1 MTWGKRRAIVITVV
15 VLFFAAIIWA
25 ALRPRKLLLG
35 KSVLV
40 MDVNGDIED
49 QAPLSALG
57 ALTGS
62 TPTVLHDYVNALDS
76 ARSDSRITGLVVRIG
91 PLSGG
96 WAKIEEL
103 RQHLLE
109 FRTSGK
115 PNVCYLGYDGVG
127 NPEYYLAS
135 ACSQV
140 WLVPTNPLSITGMM
154 AQALFLR
161 GTLDKLKV
169 VPEVYHIA
177 EFKTA
182 YNTYT
187 EKKFTPA
194 HREEVE
200 GVLNGVFNQYLT
212 DTAEARGIDRSKF
225 QSLVASG
232 PFSGSEAVRDG
243 LVDRLAYWDQVQ
255 GYFRERGGWNPVSL
269 SDYENYERVPGRSG
283 GPRIAVVYATGEI
296 ASGDSGT
303 SPTSG
308 TVMGGDTIAAA
319 LRSARKD
326 DGVRAIV
333 LRVDSGGGSVVA
345 SEVIR
350 REVELAETRK
360 PVVVSMADLAAS
372 GGYWISAPAAK
383 IVAEPDTETG
393 SIGVLA
399 GKMNLAGLYSLL
411 GLSTDSVATSDN
423 ATLFSDQQNFTPAQA
438 AYIQKSLQE
447 TYQTFTQTV
456 AADRHMSVEAIDQI
470 AKGRVWT
477 GTQAKQLGL
486 VDYLGGLDR
495 AIAVAKQL
503 ANIPAREPVSI
514 ERLPRQKSLFEQLL
528 QLEENQLSGRTPSLE
543 GVLQHVVGRMA
554 PVQARVPYVLH
565 IR

>member
-1 MTWGKRRAIVITVV
+1 MTWAKRRAIVIIFV
-15 VLFFAAIIWA
+15 VLFFAVIIWA
-25 ALRPRKLLLG
+25 AVRPHHLMG

-40 MDVNGDIED
+40 MDVNGSIQD
-49 QAPLSALG
+49 QNPLSAFAAFFSNG
-57 ALTGS
+57 PS
-62 TPTVLHDYVNALDS
+62 VLQDYIDAVDS
-76 ARSDSRITGLVVRIG
+76 ARTDPRITGIVVRIG
-91 PLSGG
+91 ALSGG

-103 RQHLLE
+103 RAHLLA
-109 FRTSGK
+109 FRNSGK
-115 PNVCYLGYDGVG
+115 PNICYLGYDGIG

-140 WLVPTNPLSITGMM
+140 WLVPTDPVSITGMM

-194 HREEVE
+194 HHEEVE
-200 GVLNGVFNQYLT
+200 SVLTGVYDQYVT
-212 DTAEARGIDRSKF
+212 DTAEARQMDRSKF
-225 QSLVASG
+225 AALLANG
-232 PFSGSEAVRDG
+232 PFSGSEAVRNG

-255 GYFRERGGWNPVSL
+255 AYFRDHGGWNPVSFDRYHNSL
-269 SDYENYERVPGRSG
+269 RSSS

-296 ASGDSGT
+296 VSGDSGT

-319 LRSARKD
+319 LRNARKD
-326 DGVRAIV
+326 NGVRAIV

-350 REVELAETRK
+350 REVELAEQSK

-372 GGYWISAPAAK
+372 GGYWISVPAAK

-411 GLSTDSVATSDN
+411 GLSTDFVATSEN
-423 ATLFSDQQNFTPAQA
+423 ATLFSDQQNFTPAQQ
-438 AYIQKSLQE
+438 AYIQKTLQE
-447 TYQTFTQTV
+447 TYDTFTRTV
-456 AADRHMSVEAIDQI
+456 AADRHTSVEAIEKI
-470 AKGRVWT
+470 ARGRVWT
-477 GTQAKQLGL
+477 GTQAKRLGL

-495 AIAVAKQL
+495 AISVAKQL
-503 ANIPAREPVSI
+503 ADIPENQSVSI
-514 ERLPRQKSLFEQLL
+514 VRLPRQKSVFDELL
-528 QLEENQLSGRTPSLE
+528 QLEDNQMSGRTPSLE
-543 GVLQHVVGRMA
+543 DALRQIVGTMA

>member
-1 MTWGKRRAIVITVV
+1 MTWAKRRAIIIIFV

-25 ALRPRKLLLG
+25 LIRPHHLMG

-40 MDVNGDIED
+40 MDVNGNIQD
-49 QAPLSALG
+49 QIPFSAFA
-57 ALTGS
+57 ALTGNGPS
-62 TPTVLHDYVNALDS
+62 VLQDYIDALDS
-76 ARSDSRITGLVVRIG
+76 ARTDGRITGLVVRIG

-96 WAKIEEL
+96 WAKLEEL
-103 RQHLLE
+103 RAHLLA
-109 FRTSGK
+109 FRKSGK
-115 PNVCYLGYDGVG
+115 PNICYLGYDGIG

-140 WLVPTNPLSITGMM
+140 WLVPTDPISITGMM

-182 YNTYT
+182 YNMYT
-187 EKKFTPA
+187 EKKFTTA
-194 HREEVE
+194 HRKEVE
-200 GVLNGVFNQYLT
+200 SVLDGVFNQYLT
-212 DTAEARGIDRSKF
+212 DTAEARHMDRAQF
-225 QSLVASG
+225 AAMLARG
-232 PFSGSEAVRDG
+232 PFSGSEAIRNG

-255 GYFRERGGWNPVSL
+255 AYFRDRDGGWNPVSMDRYDKLL
-269 SDYENYERVPGRSG
+269 SGSSG
-283 GPRIAVVYATGEI
+283 PQIAVVYATGEI
-296 ASGDSGT
+296 VSGDSGT

-319 LRSARKD
+319 LRNARKD
-326 DGVRAIV
+326 NGVRAIV

-350 REVELAETRK
+350 REVELAEERK

-372 GGYWISAPAAK
+372 GGYWISVPAAK

-411 GLSTDSVATSDN
+411 GLSTDFVATSDN
-423 ATLFSDQQNFTPAQA
+423 ATLFSDQQNFTPAQQ
-438 AYIQKSLQE
+438 AYIQKTLQE
-447 TYQTFTQTV
+447 TYETFTRTV
-456 AADRHMSVEAIDQI
+456 AADRHMSVETIDQI

-477 GTQAKQLGL
+477 GAQAKELGL

-495 AIAVAKQL
+495 AISVAKQL
-503 ANIPAREPVSI
+503 ANIPESRPVSI
-514 ERLPRQKSLFEQLL
+514 LRLPRQKSLLDQLL
-528 QLEENQLSGRTPSLE
+528 QLEENQISGRTPSLE
-543 GVLQHVVGRMA
+543 DVLRQIVGIMA

>member
-1 MTWGKRRAIVITVV
+1 MTWAKRRAIIVTVV
-15 VLFFAAIIWA
+15 ILFFAAIIWA
-25 ALRPRKLLLG
+25 ALGPRELMG

-49 QAPLSALG
+49 QAPLNPFALVTGNRPSVLQDYIG
-57 ALTGS
+57 AI
-62 TPTVLHDYVNALDS
+62 DS
-76 ARSDSRITGLVVRIG
+76 ARTDPRITGLVVRIG
-91 PLSGG
+91 DLGGG

-103 RQHLLE
+103 RSHLLA
-109 FRTSGK
+109 FRASRK
-115 PNVCYLGYDGVG
+115 PNICYLGYDGIG

-140 WLVPTNPLSITGMM
+140 WLVPTNSVSITGMM

-161 GTLDKLKV
+161 GSLDKLKV

-200 GVLNGVFNQYLT
+200 SVLGGVFNQYVT
-212 DTAEARGIDRSKF
+212 ETAAARRIDRAKF
-225 QSLVASG
+225 QALVATG
-232 PFSGSEAVRDG
+232 PFSGREAVHNE
-243 LVDRLAYWDQVQ
+243 LIDRLAYWDQVQ
-255 GYFRERGGWNPVSL
+255 DYFKERGGWNPITL
-269 SDYENYERVPGRSG
+269 ERYGNLLRRSS

-296 ASGDSGT
+296 ASGDSGS

-308 TVMGGDTIAAA
+308 TIMGGDTIAAA
-319 LRSARKD
+319 LRSARQDK
-326 DGVRAIV
+326 GVRAIV

-350 REVELAETRK
+350 REVELAEAQK

-372 GGYWISAPAAK
+372 GGYWISVPAAK

-399 GKMNLAGLYSLL
+399 GKMNIAGLYSLL
-411 GLSTDSVATSDN
+411 GLSTDYVATSEN
-423 ATLFSDQQNFTPAQA
+423 ATLFSEQQNFTPAQQ
-438 AYIQKSLQE
+438 AYIQKTLQE
-447 TYQTFTQTV
+447 TYDTFTRTV
-456 AADRHMSVEAIDQI
+456 AADRHLSVEAVDKI

-477 GTQAKQLGL
+477 GEQAKQLGL

-495 AIAVAKQL
+495 AIAVAKEL
-503 ANIPAREPVSI
+503 ANIPERQSVSI
-514 ERLPRQKSLFEQLL
+514 QRLPRQKSLLDQLL
-528 QLEENQLSGRTPSLE
+528 QWEEDQISGRTPSLAAA
-543 GVLQHVVGRMA
+543 LQQILGTME

>member
-1 MTWGKRRAIVITVV
+1 MTWAKRRAIIITIVI
-15 VLFFAAIIWA
+15 LFIAAIIWA
-25 ALRPRKLLLG
+25 AARPRQFMG

-49 QAPLSALG
+49 QNPMSALA
-57 ALTGS
+57 ALTGNR
-62 TPTVLHDYVNALDS
+62 TTTLQGYIDAVDS
-76 ARSDSRITGLVVRIG
+76 ARTDPRITGLVVRIG
-91 PLSGG
+91 PLGGG

-103 RQHLLE
+103 RAHLLA

-115 PNVCYLGYDGVG
+115 PNICYLGYDGIG

-140 WLVPTNPLSITGMM
+140 WLVPTNPVSITGMM

-200 GVLNGVFNQYLT
+200 SVLDGVFNQYVT
-212 DTAEARGIDRSKF
+212 DAAEARGMERAKF
-225 QSLVASG
+225 ESLVASG
-232 PFSGSEAVRDG
+232 PFSGSEAVRNG
-243 LVDRLAYWDQVQ
+243 LVNRLAYWDQVQ

-269 SDYENYERVPGRSG
+269 DRYRNLLRGSR

-296 ASGDSGT
+296 VSGDSGA
-303 SPTSG
+303 SATSG
-308 TVMGGDTIAAA
+308 TVMGGDTVAAA
-319 LRSARKD
+319 LRSARRD
-326 DGVRAIV
+326 SGVRAIV

-350 REVELAETRK
+350 REVELAQEQK

-399 GKMNLAGLYSLL
+399 GKVNLAGLYRLL
-411 GLSTDSVATSDN
+411 GLSTDFVATSDN
-423 ATLFSDQQNFTPAQA
+423 ATLFSDQQNFTPAQQ
-438 AYIQKSLQE
+438 AYIQKTLQE
-447 TYQTFTQTV
+447 TYDTFTRTV
-456 AADRHMSVEAIDQI
+456 AADRHMTVAAVDQI

-503 ANIPAREPVSI
+503 ANIPERESVSI
-514 ERLPRQKSLFEQLL
+514 VRLPRQKSLFEQLL
-528 QLEENQLSGRTPSLE
+528 QLEENQMSGRTPSLA
-543 GVLQHVVGRMA
+543 GALRHIAGTMA
-554 PVQARVPYVLH
+554 PVQARVPYVLR

>member
-1 MTWGKRRAIVITVV
+1 MTWAKRRAIIATFV
-15 VLFFAAIIWA
+15 VLFLAAIVWG
-25 ALRPRKLLLG
+25 LVRPHRFLG

-49 QAPLSALG
+49 QAPSSILAE
-57 ALTGS
+57 LTGNGS
-62 TPTVLHDYVNALDS
+62 SVLQDYIDAVDS
-76 ARSDSRITGLVVRIG
+76 ARTDPRITGLVVRIG
-91 PLSGG
+91 PLNTG

-103 RQHLLE
+103 RAHLLA
-109 FRTSGK
+109 FRSSGK
-115 PNVCYLGYDGVG
+115 PNICYLGYDGIG

-135 ACSQV
+135 ACSQI
-140 WLVPTNPLSITGMM
+140 WLVPTDPVSITGMM

-194 HREEVE
+194 HRQEVE
-200 GVLNGVFNQYLT
+200 SVLNGVYNQYVS
-212 DTAEARGIDRSKF
+212 DAAEARRMDRQKF
-225 QSLVASG
+225 ASLVTAG
-232 PFSGSEAVRDG
+232 PFSASDAVRNG

-255 GYFRERGGWNPVSL
+255 SYFKNRDGGWNPISL
-269 SDYENYERVPGRSG
+269 ERYGDFLRGSG

-296 ASGDSGT
+296 VSGDSGT

-308 TVMGGDTIAAA
+308 TVMGGDTVAAA

-326 DGVRAIV
+326 NGVRAIV

-350 REVELAETRK
+350 REVELAEQRK

-372 GGYWISAPAAK
+372 GGYWISVPAAK

-411 GLSTDSVATSDN
+411 GLSTDSVTTSAN
-423 ATLFSDQQNFTPAQA
+423 ATLFSDQQNFTPEQA
-438 AYIQKSLQE
+438 AYIQKTLQE
-447 TYQTFTQTV
+447 TYDTFTRTV
-456 AADRHMSVEAIDQI
+456 AADRHMTVDAIDQI

-477 GTQAKQLGL
+477 GAEAKQLGL
-486 VDYLGGLDR
+486 VDDLGGLDR
-495 AIAVAKQL
+495 AISVAKQL
-503 ANIPAREPVSI
+503 ANIPERQSVSI
-514 ERLPRQKSLFEQLL
+514 VKLPRQKSLLDQLFEW
-528 QLEENQLSGRTPSLE
+528 EEDQMSGRTPSLADALRHIV
-543 GVLQHVVGRMA
+543 GVMA
-554 PVQARVPYVLH
+554 PVQARVPFVLR

>member
-1 MTWGKRRAIVITVV
+1 MTWAKRRAIIITFV
-15 VLFFAAIIWA
+15 VLFIVAIVWA
-25 ALRPRKLLLG
+25 VVRPRNWMG

-49 QAPLSALG
+49 QAPLSVLATLSG
-57 ALTGS
+57 NSL
-62 TPTVLHDYVNALDS
+62 TVLQDYINAVDS
-76 ARSDSRITGLVVRIG
+76 ARADRRVTGLVVRIG
-91 PLSGG
+91 PLGGG
-96 WAKIEEL
+96 WAKLEEL

-115 PNVCYLGYDGVG
+115 PNICYLGYDGIG

-140 WLVPTNPLSITGMM
+140 WLVPSDPVSITGMM

-200 GVLNGVFNQYLT
+200 SVLDGVYNQYLT
-212 DTAEARGIDRSKF
+212 DAAQARHIDRAKF
-225 QSLVASG
+225 AALVASG
-232 PFSGSEAVRDG
+232 PFLGGDAVRNG

-255 GYFRERGGWNPVSL
+255 AYFRNHGGWNPISMDRYASFL
-269 SDYENYERVPGRSG
+269 RAPGFSR

-296 ASGDSGT
+296 VSGESGT

-308 TVMGGDTIAAA
+308 TVMGGDTVAAA
-319 LRSARKD
+319 IRNARKD
-326 DGVRAIV
+326 DDVRAIV

-350 REVELAETRK
+350 REVELAEARK

-372 GGYWISAPAAK
+372 GGYWISVPAAK

-411 GLSTDSVATSDN
+411 GLSTDYVATSDN
-423 ATLFSDQQNFTPAQA
+423 ATLFSDQQNFSPTQR
-438 AYIQKSLQE
+438 AYIQKSLQD
-447 TYQTFTQTV
+447 TYQTFTRTV
-456 AADRHMSVEAIDQI
+456 AADRHMSVQAIDQI

-477 GTQAKQLGL
+477 GAQAKQLGL

-503 ANIPAREPVSI
+503 AKIPARQSVSI
-514 ERLPRQKSLFEQLL
+514 ERLPRQKSLLDQLL
-528 QLEENQLSGRTPSLE
+528 QLEENQISGRTPSLA
-543 GVLQHVVGRMA
+543 GVLQQIVGRMS

>member
-1 MTWGKRRAIVITVV
+1 MTWGKRRAIIIGFV
-15 VLFFAAIIWA
+15 VLFFGLIVWA
-25 ALRPRKLLLG
+25 ALRPERLIG
-35 KSVLV
+35 KSILV

-49 QAPLSALG
+49 QAPLSVFSAF
-57 ALTGS
+57 TGS
-62 TPTVLHDYVNALDS
+62 GPTALQTYIDAIDY
-76 ARSDSRITGLVVRIG
+76 ARSDPRITGLVVRIG
-91 PLSGG
+91 PLGGG
-96 WAKIEEL
+96 WAKLEEL
-103 RQHLLE
+103 RAHLLD
-109 FRTSGK
+109 FRQSGK
-115 PNVCYLGYDGVG
+115 PNICYLGYDGIG
-127 NPEYYLAS
+127 NPEYYLAT

-140 WLVPTNPLSITGMM
+140 WLVPTAPVSVTGMM
-154 AQALFLR
+154 AEALFLR

-200 GVLNGVFNQYLT
+200 SVLGGVYNQYVS
-212 DTAEARGIDRSKF
+212 DSAQARHMDRAKF
-225 QSLVASG
+225 ESLVERG
-232 PFSGSEAVRDG
+232 PFSASEAVRAG
-243 LVDRLAYWDQVQ
+243 LVDRLAYWDQLQ
-255 GYFRERGGWNPVSL
+255 DYFKARFGGWNAISL
-269 SDYENYERVPGRSG
+269 DRYSSFLRGHG

-296 ASGDSGT
+296 VSGDSGT
-303 SPTSG
+303 SPTAG
-308 TVMGGDTIAAA
+308 TVMGGDTVAAA
-319 LRSARKD
+319 LRSARND
-326 DGVRAIV
+326 AGVRAIV

-350 REVELAETRK
+350 REVELAEERK

-372 GGYWISAPAAK
+372 GGYWISVPAAK

-411 GLSTDSVATSDN
+411 GLSTDYVATSDN
-423 ATLFSDQQNFTPAQA
+423 ATIFSDQQNFTPTQQ
-438 AYIQKSLQE
+438 AYIQKSLQD
-447 TYQTFTQTV
+447 TYDTFTRTV
-456 AADRHMSVEAIDQI
+456 AADRHMSVDAVDKI

-477 GTQAKQLGL
+477 GAQAKQLGL

-503 ANIPAREPVSI
+503 AHIPARESVKI
-514 ERLPRQKSLFEQLL
+514 LRLPRQKSLLDQLL
-528 QLEENQLSGRTPSLE
+528 DWEENQMSGRTPSLADALRHIV
-543 GVLQHVVGRMA
+543 GVMA
-554 PVQARVPYVLH
+554 PVQARVPYVIH

>member
-1 MTWGKRRAIVITVV
+1 MTWGKRRAIIIIFV

-25 ALRPRKLLLG
+25 VLRPRHLVG

-40 MDVNGDIED
+40 MDVNGSIED
-49 QAPLSALG
+49 QAPPSVLATLSGSGPTALH
-57 ALTGS
+57 TY
-62 TPTVLHDYVNALDS
+62 TDALDA
-76 ARSDSRITGLVVRIG
+76 ARTDPHISGLVVRIG
-91 PLSGG
+91 PLGGG
-96 WAKIEEL
+96 WAKVEEL
-103 RQHLLE
+103 RQHLLD
-109 FRTSGK
+109 FQKSGK
-115 PNVCYLGYDGVG
+115 PNICYLGYDGIG

-140 WLVPTNPLSITGMM
+140 WLVPTDPVSITGMM

-161 GTLDKLKV
+161 GTLDKLKI

-200 GVLNGVFNQYLT
+200 SVLTGVYDQYVT
-212 DTAEARGIDRSKF
+212 DAAASRHMDRAKF
-225 QSLVASG
+225 KSLVAGG
-232 PFSGSEAVRDG
+232 PFNGSEAVREG

-255 GYFRERGGWNPVSL
+255 SYFKGRPGGWRPISL
-269 SDYENYERVPGRSG
+269 DRYSSLMSRPSG
-283 GPRIAVVYATGEI
+283 PTIAVVYATGEI

-308 TVMGGDTIAAA
+308 VIMGGDTIAAA
-319 LRSARKD
+319 LRRARENNN
-326 DGVRAIV
+326 VRAIV

-350 REVELAETRK
+350 REVQLAEDKK
-360 PVVVSMADLAAS
+360 PVVVSMSDLAAS
-372 GGYWISAPAAK
+372 GGYWISVPAAK

-399 GKMNLAGLYSLL
+399 GKMNLSGLYHML
-411 GLSTDSVATSDN
+411 GLSVDYVATSDN
-423 ATLFSDQQNFTPAQA
+423 ATLFSNQQNFTPAQQ

-447 TYQTFTQTV
+447 TYQRFTQTV
-456 AADRHMSVEAIDQI
+456 AADRHMSVEAIDKI

-477 GTQAKQLGL
+477 GTQAKELGL

-503 ANIPAREPVSI
+503 ANIPGRQSVSI
-514 ERLPRQKSLFEQLL
+514 LRLPRKKSLLEQLL
-528 QLEENQLSGRTPSLE
+528 NLEENQMSGRTPSLAS
-543 GVLQHVVGRMA
+543 VLQRIVGNMA
-554 PVQARVPYVLH
+554 LVQARVPYVLH

>member
-1 MTWGKRRAIVITVV
+1 MTWGKRRAIIITFV
-15 VLFFAAIIWA
+15 VLFLAAIVWA
-25 ALRPRKLLLG
+25 ALRPRRLTG

-49 QAPLSALG
+49 QSPLSVVAE
-57 ALTGS
+57 LTGS
-62 TPTVLHDYVNALDS
+62 GPTVLHTYTDALDA
-76 ARSDSRITGLVVRIG
+76 ARTDPHISGLVVRIG
-91 PLSGG
+91 PLNGG
-96 WAKIEEL
+96 WAKLEEL
-103 RQHLLE
+103 RQHLVD
-109 FRTSGK
+109 FQKSGK
-115 PNVCYLGYDGVG
+115 PNICYLGYDGVG

-140 WLVPTNPLSITGMM
+140 WLVPTNPVSITGMM

-161 GTLDKLKV
+161 GTLDRLKV

-200 GVLNGVFNQYLT
+200 SILNGVYDQYVA
-212 DTAEARGIDRSKF
+212 DAAASRHMDRAKF
-225 QSLVASG
+225 ESLVATG
-232 PFSGSEAVRDG
+232 PFNGSDAVRDG
-243 LVDRLAYWDQVQ
+243 LVDRLAYWDQVRS
-255 GYFRERGGWNPVSL
+255 YFNHDGGWHPVSL
-269 SDYENYERVPGRSG
+269 ADYSDILRAPSG
-283 GPRIAVVYATGEI
+283 PTIAVVYATGEI
-296 ASGDSGT
+296 VSGDSGT

-319 LRSARKD
+319 LRRARNNNNI
-326 DGVRAIV
+326 RAIV

-350 REVELAETRK
+350 REVQLAEARK

-372 GGYWISAPAAK
+372 GGYWISVPAAK

-411 GLSTDSVATSDN
+411 GLSTDYVATSEN

-438 AYIQKSLQE
+438 AYIEKSLQE
-447 TYQTFTQTV
+447 TYATFTTTV
-456 AADRHMSVEAIDQI
+456 AADRHMSVGAIDQI
-470 AKGRVWT
+470 AKGRVWS
-477 GTQAKQLGL
+477 GAQAKQLGL

-503 ANIPAREPVSI
+503 ANIPASQSVSI
-514 ERLPRQKSLFEQLL
+514 LRLPGQKSLLDQLL
-528 QLEENQLSGRTPSLE
+528 NWEQDQISARTASLAS
-543 GVLQHVVGRMA
+543 VLQRVVGNMNMA
-554 PVQARVPYVLH
+554 PVQARVPYVLR

>member
-1 MTWGKRRAIVITVV
+1 M
-15 VLFFAAIIWA
+15 
-25 ALRPRKLLLG
+25 G

-40 MDVNGDIED
+40 MDVNGNIAD

-57 ALTGS
+57 LLTGNR
-62 TPTVLHDYVNALDS
+62 PTVLQDYIDAVDS
-76 ARSDSRITGLVVRIG
+76 ARTDSRITGLVVRIG
-91 PLSGG
+91 PLGGG

-103 RQHLLE
+103 RSHLLA
-109 FRTSGK
+109 FRASGK
-115 PNVCYLGYDGVG
+115 PNICYLGYDGIG

-135 ACSQV
+135 ACSKI
-140 WLVPTNPLSITGMM
+140 WLVPTDPVSITGMM

-200 GVLNGVFNQYLT
+200 SVLGGVFSQYLT
-212 DTAEARGIDRSKF
+212 DTAEARHMDRAKF
-225 QSLVASG
+225 ASLVASG
-232 PFSGSEAVRDG
+232 PFSGSEAVRNG

-255 GYFRERGGWNPVSL
+255 QYFKERGGWNPISL
-269 SDYENYERVPGRSG
+269 QRYGNLLSG
-283 GPRIAVVYATGEI
+283 SSGPRIAVVYATGEI
-296 ASGDSGT
+296 VSGESGT

-308 TVMGGDTIAAA
+308 TVMGGDTVAAA
-319 LRSARKD
+319 LRRARED
-326 DGVRAIV
+326 NGVRAIV

-350 REVELAETRK
+350 REVELAAERK

-372 GGYWISAPAAK
+372 GGYWISVPAAK

-399 GKMNLAGLYSLL
+399 GKMNLAGLYRLL
-411 GLSTDSVATSDN
+411 GLSTDYVTTSDN
-423 ATLFSDQQNFTPAQA
+423 ATLFSNQQSFTPAQQ

-447 TYQTFTQTV
+447 TYETFTRTV
-456 AADRHMSVEAIDQI
+456 AADRHMSVEAINKI

-477 GTQAKQLGL
+477 GAQAKQLGL

-495 AIAVAKQL
+495 AIGVAKQL
-503 ANIPAREPVSI
+503 AKIPERQSVSI
-514 ERLPRQKSLFEQLL
+514 VRLPRPKSLFEQLL
-528 QLEENQLSGRTPSLE
+528 QLEEDQMSGRAPSLADALE
-543 GVLQHVVGRMA
+543 DIVGRMA
-554 PVQARVPYVLH
+554 PVQARVPYVLR

>member
-1 MTWGKRRAIVITVV
+1 MTWGKRRTIIITFV
-15 VLFFAAIIWA
+15 VLFLAAIVWTVV
-25 ALRPRKLLLG
+25 RPRHLTG

-49 QAPLSALG
+49 QSPFSVVAE
-57 ALTGS
+57 LTGNG
-62 TPTVLHDYVNALDS
+62 PTVLHTYTDALDA
-76 ARSDSRITGLVVRIG
+76 ARTDPHISGLVVRIG
-91 PLSGG
+91 PLNGG
-96 WAKIEEL
+96 WAKLEEL
-103 RQHLLE
+103 RQHLVQ
-109 FRTSGK
+109 FQKSGK
-115 PNVCYLGYDGVG
+115 PNICYLGYDGVG

-140 WLVPTNPLSITGMM
+140 WLVPTNPVSITGMM

-200 GVLNGVFNQYLT
+200 SILNGVYGQYVS
-212 DTAEARGIDRSKF
+212 DAAASRHMDRAKF
-225 QSLVASG
+225 ESLVAAG
-232 PFSGSEAVRDG
+232 PFDGSDAVREG
-243 LVDRLAYWDQVQ
+243 LVDRLGYWDQVRS
-255 GYFRERGGWNPVSL
+255 YFKDRDGNWNPISL
-269 SDYENYERVPGRSG
+269 DRYSDFLRVPSG
-283 GPRIAVVYATGEI
+283 PTIAVIYATGEI
-296 ASGDSGT
+296 VSGDSGT

-319 LRSARKD
+319 LRSARNNND
-326 DGVRAIV
+326 VRAIV

-350 REVELAETRK
+350 REVELAEMRK

-372 GGYWISAPAAK
+372 GGYWISVPAAK

-399 GKMNLAGLYSLL
+399 GKMNLAGLYNLL
-411 GLSTDSVATSDN
+411 GLNTDYVTTSEN

-438 AYIQKSLQE
+438 AYIEKSLQE
-447 TYQTFTQTV
+447 TYATFTSTV
-456 AADRHMSVEAIDQI
+456 AADRHMSVGAIDEI
-470 AKGRVWT
+470 AKGRVWS
-477 GTQAKQLGL
+477 GAQAKQLGL

-503 ANIPAREPVSI
+503 ANIPARQSVSI
-514 ERLPRQKSLFEQLL
+514 LRLPGQNSLLEQLL
-528 QLEENQLSGRTPSLE
+528 NWEQDEMSGRTPSLAS
-543 GVLQHVVGRMA
+543 VLQRVVGNMNMA
-554 PVQARVPYVLH
+554 PVQARVPYVLR

>member
-1 MTWGKRRAIVITVV
+1 MTWGKRRAIIITVV

-25 ALRPRKLLLG
+25 ALRPRPLIG

-40 MDVNGDIED
+40 IDVNGDIED
-49 QAPLSALG
+49 QSPFSAL
-57 ALTGS
+57 AMLTGS
-62 TPTVLHDYVNALDS
+62 SSAVLHDYIDALDS

-91 PLSGG
+91 PLGGG

-103 RQHLLE
+103 RQHLLA
-109 FRTSGK
+109 FRASGK

-200 GVLNGVFNQYLT
+200 AVLTGVFNQYLT
-212 DTAEARGIDRSKF
+212 DAAQARRMERQKF
-225 QSLVASG
+225 ETLVAGG
-232 PFSGSEAVRDG
+232 PFSGSEAVRNG
-243 LVDRLAYWDQVQ
+243 LVDRLGYWDQVQ
-255 GYFRERGGWNPVSL
+255 EYFKERGGWNPISL
-269 SDYENYERVPGRSG
+269 ERYENYESVPGRSG

-296 ASGDSGT
+296 ASGDSGE

-319 LRSARKD
+319 LREARKD
-326 DGVRAIV
+326 SGVRAIV

-350 REVELAETRK
+350 REVELAATRK

-411 GLSTDSVATSDN
+411 GLSTDYVATSDN
-423 ATLFSDQQNFTPAQA
+423 ATLFSDQQNFTPAQE
-438 AYIQKSLQE
+438 AYIEKSLQE

-456 AADRHMSVEAIDQI
+456 AADRHMSVQAVDQI
-470 AKGRVWT
+470 AKGRVWS
-477 GTQAKQLGL
+477 GTQGKQLGL

-503 ANIPAREPVSI
+503 ANIPERQSVSI
-514 ERLPRQKSLFEQLL
+514 ERLPRQKSLLEQLL
-528 QLEENQLSGRTPSLE
+528 QLEENEMSGRTPSLADA
-543 GVLQHVVGRMA
+543 LQHIVGTMA

>member
-1 MTWGKRRAIVITVV
+1 MTWGKRRAIIITVV
-15 VLFFAAIIWA
+15 VLFIAAIIWA
-25 ALRPRKLLLG
+25 ALRPRHLAG

-40 MDVNGDIED
+40 MNVNGDIED
-49 QAPLSALG
+49 QSPLSVLSAFTSSG
-57 ALTGS
+57 
-62 TPTVLHDYVNALDS
+62 PTVLHTYTDALDA
-76 ARSDSRITGLVVRIG
+76 ARTDPHISGLVVRIG
-91 PLSGG
+91 PLNGG
-96 WAKIEEL
+96 WAKLEEL
-103 RQHLLE
+103 RQHLLA
-109 FRTSGK
+109 FRQSGK
-115 PNVCYLGYDGVG
+115 PNICYLGYDGVG

-140 WLVPTNPLSITGMM
+140 WVVPTDPVSITGMM

-169 VPEVYHIA
+169 VPEVFHIA

-194 HREEVE
+194 HREEVQSILT
-200 GVLNGVFNQYLT
+200 GVYDQYVA
-212 DTAEARGIDRSKF
+212 DAAASRHMNRAKF
-225 QSLVASG
+225 ESLVAAG
-232 PFSGSEAVRDG
+232 PFSGSDAVRDG

-255 GYFRERGGWNPVSL
+255 SYFRNRKGGWHPISL
-269 SDYENYERVPGRSG
+269 DRYSG
-283 GPRIAVVYATGEI
+283 FLRASSGPTVAVVYASGEI
-296 ASGDSGT
+296 VSGDSGT

-319 LRSARKD
+319 LRSASNNHN
-326 DGVRAIV
+326 VRAIV

-350 REVELAETRK
+350 REVELAEARK

-372 GGYWISAPAAK
+372 GGYWISVPADK

-411 GLSTDSVATSDN
+411 GLSTDYVATSDN
-423 ATLFSDQQNFTPAQA
+423 ATLFSDQQNFTPAQQT
-438 AYIQKSLQE
+438 YIQRSLQE
-447 TYQTFTQTV
+447 TYATFTKTV
-456 AADRHMSVEAIDQI
+456 AADRHMSVAAIDKI
-470 AKGRVWT
+470 AKGRVWS
-477 GTQAKQLGL
+477 GAQAKQLGL
-486 VDYLGGLDR
+486 VDYLGGVDR

-503 ANIPAREPVSI
+503 ANIPARQSVSI
-514 ERLPRQKSLFEQLL
+514 LRLPRSRSLLDQLL
-528 QLEENQLSGRTPSLE
+528 NWEENQISGRTPSIQS
-543 GVLQHVVGRMA
+543 VLQRVVGNMNMA
-554 PVQARVPYVLH
+554 PVQARIPYVLH

>member
-1 MTWGKRRAIVITVV
+1 MTWAKRRAIIITFV
-15 VLFFAAIIWA
+15 VLFIAAIIWA
-25 ALRPRKLLLG
+25 VVRPRSFMG

-49 QAPLSALG
+49 QAPLNVLA
-57 ALTGS
+57 ALTGNGSS
-62 TPTVLHDYVNALDS
+62 TLQDYIDAVDS
-76 ARSDSRITGLVVRIG
+76 ARTDPRVTGLVVRIG
-91 PLSGG
+91 PLGGG
-96 WAKIEEL
+96 WAKLEEL
-103 RQHLLE
+103 RQHLLA
-109 FRTSGK
+109 FRAGGK

-140 WLVPTNPLSITGMM
+140 WLVPTDPVSITGMM

-200 GVLNGVFNQYLT
+200 SVLDGVYNQYLT
-212 DTAEARGIDRSKF
+212 DTAGARHIDRAKF
-225 QSLVASG
+225 ASLVAGG
-232 PFSGSEAVRDG
+232 PFSGSDAVRNG

-255 GYFRERGGWNPVSL
+255 AYFRSHGGWNPISMGRYANSL
-269 SDYENYERVPGRSG
+269 RVPGLSG

-296 ASGDSGT
+296 VSGDSGT

-308 TVMGGDTIAAA
+308 TVMGGDTVAAA

-326 DGVRAIV
+326 NGIRAIV

-350 REVELAETRK
+350 REVELAELRK

-372 GGYWISAPAAK
+372 GGYWISVPAAK

-438 AYIQKSLQE
+438 AYIQKSLQD
-447 TYQTFTQTV
+447 TYETFTRTV
-456 AADRHMSVEAIDQI
+456 AADRHMSVANIDQI

-477 GTQAKQLGL
+477 GAQAKQLGL

-495 AIAVAKQL
+495 AISVAKKL
-503 ANIPAREPVSI
+503 ANIPARQSVSI
-514 ERLPRQKSLFEQLL
+514 VRLPRPKSLFDQLL
-528 QLEENQLSGRTPSLE
+528 QLEENQISGRTPSLADA
-543 GVLQHVVGRMA
+543 LRQIVGTMA

>member
-1 MTWGKRRAIVITVV
+1 MTWGKRRAIIITVV

-25 ALRPRKLLLG
+25 ALRPGQLALR

-40 MDVNGDIED
+40 LDVNGDIED
-49 QAPLSALG
+49 QSPMSAL
-57 ALTGS
+57 AFLTGNS
-62 TPTVLHDYVNALDS
+62 TAVLHDYIDALDS
-76 ARSDSRITGLVVRIG
+76 ARSDPRITGLVVRIAAV
-91 PLSGG
+91 SGG

-103 RQHLLE
+103 RQHLLA
-109 FRTSGK
+109 FRESGK
-115 PNVCYLGYDGVG
+115 PNICYLGYDGVG

-194 HREEVE
+194 HREEVQA
-200 GVLNGVFNQYLT
+200 VLTGVFNEYVT
-212 DTAEARGIDRSKF
+212 DTAAARRMDGAKF

-232 PFSGSEAVRDG
+232 PFSGSEAVRNG
-243 LVDRLAYWDQVQ
+243 LVDRLGYWDQVQ
-255 GYFRERGGWNPVSL
+255 QYYRERGGWNPISL
-269 SDYENYERVPGRSG
+269 ASYEDYERVPGESS

-296 ASGDSGT
+296 ASGVSGE

-326 DGVRAIV
+326 GSVRAIV

-350 REVELAETRK
+350 REVQLAETRK

-372 GGYWISAPAAK
+372 GGYWISVPAAK

-411 GLSTDSVATSDN
+411 GLSTDSVETSDN
-423 ATLFSDQQNFTPAQA
+423 ATLFSDQQNFTPEQQ

-456 AADRHMSVEAIDQI
+456 AADRHMSVEAIDKI

-477 GTQAKQLGL
+477 GAQAKQLGL

-503 ANIPAREPVSI
+503 ANIPARQSVSI
-514 ERLPRQKSLFEQLL
+514 EQLPRQKSLWGELL
-528 QLEENQLSGRTPSLE
+528 QLEENQMSGRTPSLE
-543 GVLQHVVGRMA
+543 DALQRLVGTMA
-554 PVQARVPYVLH
+554 PVQARVPYVL
-565 IR
+565 RMR

>member
-1 MTWGKRRAIVITVV
+1 MTWAKRRAIIVTFV
-15 VLFFAAIIWA
+15 VLFLGLIIWA
-25 ALRPRKLLLG
+25 AVRPRKLLG

-49 QAPLSALG
+49 QAPLNFLETLG
-57 ALTGS
+57 GNRA
-62 TPTVLHDYVNALDS
+62 TVLQDYIDAVDS
-76 ARSDSRITGLVVRIG
+76 ARSDPHITGLVVRIG
-91 PLSGG
+91 PLGGG

-103 RQHLLE
+103 RQHLLA
-109 FRTSGK
+109 FRASHK

-140 WLVPTNPLSITGMM
+140 WLVPTNPVSITGMM

-200 GVLNGVFNQYLT
+200 SVLGGVFNQYLT
-212 DTAEARGIDRSKF
+212 DTAEARHMDRAKF
-225 QSLVASG
+225 QALVAGG
-232 PFSGSEAVRDG
+232 PFSGSDAVRNG
-243 LVDRLAYWDQVQ
+243 LIDRLAYWDQVQ
-255 GYFRERGGWNPVSL
+255 EYFKERSGWNPISL
-269 SDYENYERVPGRSG
+269 DRYDDSLNGSS

-296 ASGDSGT
+296 VSGDSGV

-308 TVMGGDTIAAA
+308 MVMGGDTVAAA
-319 LRSARKD
+319 IRSARKD
-326 DGVRAIV
+326 DGIRAIV

-350 REVELAETRK
+350 REVELAAGKK
-360 PVVVSMADLAAS
+360 PLVVSMADLAAS

-383 IVAEPDTETG
+383 IVAEPNTETG

-411 GLSTDSVATSDN
+411 GLSTDYVATSDN
-423 ATLFSDQQNFTPAQA
+423 ATLYSDQQNFTPAQQ
-438 AYIQKSLQE
+438 AYIQKTLQE
-447 TYQTFTQTV
+447 TYDTFTRTV
-456 AADRHMSVEAIDQI
+456 AADRHMSVEAVDQI

-477 GTQAKQLGL
+477 GAQAKQLGL

-495 AIAVAKQL
+495 AVAVAKEL
-503 ANIPAREPVSI
+503 AHIPDRQSVNIV
-514 ERLPRQKSLFEQLL
+514 RLPRQKSLLDQLL
-528 QLEENQLSGRTPSLE
+528 QLEENQMSERTPSLGE
-543 GVLQHVVGRMA
+543 VLQHIVGSMA
-554 PVQARVPYVLH
+554 PVQVRVPYVLH

>member
-1 MTWGKRRAIVITVV
+1 MTWAKRRAIIITFVI
-15 VLFFAAIIWA
+15 LFFAAIVWA
-25 ALRPRKLLLG
+25 ALRPHNLMG

-40 MDVNGDIED
+40 MDLNGDIED
-49 QAPLSALG
+49 QAPLSAL
-57 ALTGS
+57 AVLTGNRPS
-62 TPTVLHDYVNALDS
+62 VLQDYINAVDS
-76 ARSDSRITGLVVRIG
+76 ARTDPRITGLVVRIG
-91 PLSGG
+91 PLGGG

-103 RQHLLE
+103 RAHLLA
-109 FRTSGK
+109 FRSSGK

-140 WLVPTNPLSITGMM
+140 WAVPTNPVDITGMM

-200 GVLNGVFNQYLT
+200 SVLGGVFNQYVT
-212 DTAEARGIDRSKF
+212 DTAAARRMDRAQF
-225 QSLVASG
+225 ASLVASG
-232 PFSGSEAVRDG
+232 PFSGSDAVRNG

-255 GYFRERGGWNPVSL
+255 EYFRERGGWNPVSL
-269 SDYENYERVPGRSG
+269 DRYENLLRRSS
-283 GPRIAVVYATGEI
+283 GPKIAIVYATGEI

-308 TVMGGDTIAAA
+308 MVMGGDTIAAA

-326 DGVRAIV
+326 HSVRAIV

-350 REVELAETRK
+350 REVELAEQRK

-372 GGYWISAPAAK
+372 GGYWISVPAAK

-411 GLSTDSVATSDN
+411 GLSTDYVATSDN
-423 ATLFSDQQNFTPAQA
+423 ATLFSNQQNFTPAQQ
-438 AYIQKSLQE
+438 AYIQKTLQE
-447 TYQTFTQTV
+447 TYDTFTRTV
-456 AADRHMSVEAIDQI
+456 AADRHMSVDSIQKI

-477 GTQAKQLGL
+477 GAQAKQLGL

-495 AIAVAKQL
+495 AIAVAKEL
-503 ANIPAREPVSI
+503 AHIPQRQSVSI
-514 ERLPRQKSLFEQLL
+514 LRLPRQKNLLDQLL
-528 QLEENQLSGRTPSLE
+528 QLEEDQMSGRTPSLA
-543 GVLQHVVGRMA
+543 GALQQILGSMQ

>member
-1 MTWGKRRAIVITVV
+1 MTWAKRRAIIITFV
-15 VLFFAAIIWA
+15 VLFLAVIVWA
-25 ALRPRKLLLG
+25 LLRPRNLTG

-49 QAPLSALG
+49 QAPLSVLS
-57 ALTGS
+57 ALTGNGSS
-62 TPTVLHDYVNALDS
+62 TLQDYIDAVDS
-76 ARSDSRITGLVVRIG
+76 ARTDPRITGLVVRIG

-96 WAKIEEL
+96 WAKLEEL
-103 RQHLLE
+103 RQHLLA

-115 PNVCYLGYDGVG
+115 PNVCYLGYDGIG

-140 WLVPTNPLSITGMM
+140 WLVPADPVSITGMM

-169 VPEVYHIA
+169 VPEVFHIA

-200 GVLNGVFNQYLT
+200 SVLDGVYNQYLT
-212 DTAEARGIDRSKF
+212 DTANARRIDRAKF
-225 QSLVASG
+225 ASLVASG
-232 PFSGSEAVRDG
+232 PFSGSDAVRNG
-243 LVDRLAYWDQVQ
+243 LIDRLAYWDQVQ
-255 GYFRERGGWNPVSL
+255 AYFRGHGGWNPISMGRYSNFL
-269 SDYENYERVPGRSG
+269 RVPGISG

-296 ASGDSGT
+296 VSGDSGT
-303 SPTSG
+303 SPTNG
-308 TVMGGDTIAAA
+308 TVMGGDTVAAA

-326 DGVRAIV
+326 NGIRAIV

-350 REVELAETRK
+350 REVELAELRK

-372 GGYWISAPAAK
+372 GGYWISVPAAK

-411 GLSTDSVATSDN
+411 GLSTDYVATSDN
-423 ATLFSDQQNFTPAQA
+423 ATLFSNQQNFTPAQQ

-447 TYQTFTQTV
+447 TYQTFTRTV
-456 AADRHMSVEAIDQI
+456 AADRHMSVEAVDQI

-477 GTQAKQLGL
+477 GSQAKRLGL

-495 AIAVAKQL
+495 AISVAKQL
-503 ANIPAREPVSI
+503 ANIPARQSVSI
-514 ERLPRQKSLFEQLL
+514 VRMPRQKSLLDQLL
-528 QLEENQLSGRTPSLE
+528 QLEENQISGRTPSLA
-543 GVLQHVVGRMA
+543 GALQQIVGKMSL
-554 PVQARVPYVLH
+554 VQARVPYVLH

>member
-1 MTWGKRRAIVITVV
+1 MTWAKRRTIIIVVVILFLAAIV
-15 VLFFAAIIWA
+15 WA
-25 ALRPRKLLLG
+25 ALRPRELMG

-40 MDVNGDIED
+40 VDVNGDIED
-49 QAPLSALG
+49 QAPLNPLAILSG
-57 ALTGS
+57 NRPS
-62 TPTVLHDYVNALDS
+62 VLQDFINAVDS
-76 ARSDSRITGLVVRIG
+76 ARTDPRITGLVVRIG
-91 PLSGG
+91 PLGGG

-103 RQHLLE
+103 RAHLLA
-109 FRTSGK
+109 FRDSRK
-115 PNVCYLGYDGVG
+115 PNICYLGYDGIG

-140 WLVPTNPLSITGMM
+140 WVVPTNSVSITGMM

-187 EKKFTPA
+187 EKKFTSA

-200 GVLNGVFNQYLT
+200 SVLDGVFSQYVT
-212 DTAEARGIDRSKF
+212 DTAAARRIDRAKF

-232 PFSGSEAVRDG
+232 PFSGSEAVRDR
-243 LVDRLAYWDQVQ
+243 LIDRLAYWDQVQ
-255 GYFRERGGWNPVSL
+255 DYFKGRGGWNPVSL
-269 SDYENYERVPGRSG
+269 ERYGNLLRRSG

-296 ASGDSGT
+296 ASGDSGS

-308 TVMGGDTIAAA
+308 TIMGGDTIASA
-319 LRSARKD
+319 LRTARKD
-326 DGVRAIV
+326 NAVRAIV

-345 SEVIR
+345 SDVIR
-350 REVELAETRK
+350 REVELAEARK

-372 GGYWISAPAAK
+372 GGYWISVPAAK

-411 GLSTDSVATSDN
+411 GLSTDFVATSDN
-423 ATLFSDQQNFTPAQA
+423 ATLFSSQQNFTPAQQ
-438 AYIQKSLQE
+438 AYIQKTLQE
-447 TYQTFTQTV
+447 TYDTFTRTV
-456 AADRHMSVEAIDQI
+456 AADRHLDVAAVDKI

-477 GTQAKQLGL
+477 GAQAKQLGL
-486 VDYLGGLDR
+486 VDDLGGLDR
-495 AIAVAKQL
+495 AITVAKEL
-503 ANIPAREPVSI
+503 ANIPQSQSVSL
-514 ERLPRQKSLFEQLL
+514 ERLPRPKGLLDQLL
-528 QLEENQLSGRTPSLE
+528 QWEEDQMSGRTPSLAGALQQIL
-543 GVLQHVVGRMA
+543 GVME

>member
-1 MTWGKRRAIVITVV
+1 MTWAKRRAIIITFV
-15 VLFFAAIIWA
+15 VLFIAAIIWA
-25 ALRPRKLLLG
+25 AVRPRNFMG

-40 MDVNGDIED
+40 MDVSGDIED
-49 QAPLSALG
+49 QSPESVLAV
-57 ALTGS
+57 LTGNGSS
-62 TPTVLHDYVNALDS
+62 TLQDYLDAVDS
-76 ARSDSRITGLVVRIG
+76 ARTDPRITGLVVRIG
-91 PLSGG
+91 PLGGG
-96 WAKIEEL
+96 WAKLEEL
-103 RQHLLE
+103 RQHLLA

-140 WLVPTNPLSITGMM
+140 WLVPTDPVSITGMM

-161 GTLDKLKV
+161 GTLDKLKI

-200 GVLNGVFNQYLT
+200 SVLDGVFNQYLT
-212 DTAEARGIDRSKF
+212 DTAEARHIDRAKF
-225 QSLVASG
+225 ATLVAGG
-232 PFSGSEAVRDG
+232 PFSGSDAVRNG

-255 GYFRERGGWNPVSL
+255 SYFRSHGGWNPISMGRYANSL
-269 SDYENYERVPGRSG
+269 RVPGFSG

-296 ASGDSGT
+296 VSGDSGT

-308 TVMGGDTIAAA
+308 TVMGGDTVAAA
-319 LRSARKD
+319 LRSARND
-326 DGVRAIV
+326 NGIRAIV

-350 REVELAETRK
+350 REVELAELRK

-372 GGYWISAPAAK
+372 GGYWISVPAAK

-399 GKMNLAGLYSLL
+399 AKMNLAGLYSLL

-438 AYIQKSLQE
+438 AYIQQSLQE
-447 TYQTFTQTV
+447 TYQTFTRTV
-456 AADRHMSVEAIDQI
+456 AADRHMSVANIDQI

-477 GTQAKQLGL
+477 GAQAKQLGL

-495 AIAVAKQL
+495 AISVAKQL
-503 ANIPAREPVSI
+503 ANIPERQSVSI
-514 ERLPRQKSLFEQLL
+514 VRLPRQKSLFDQLL
-528 QLEENQLSGRTPSLE
+528 QLEENQISGRTPSLA
-543 GVLQHVVGRMA
+543 GALRQIVGTMA

>member
-1 MTWGKRRAIVITVV
+1 MTWGKRRAIIITVV

-25 ALRPRKLLLG
+25 ALKPRQLLG

-40 MDVNGDIED
+40 LDVNGDIED
-49 QAPLSALG
+49 QSPLSVLAT
-57 ALTGS
+57 LTGGA
-62 TPTVLHDYVNALDS
+62 PTVLHDYIDALDS
-76 ARSDSRITGLVVRIG
+76 ARSDRRITGLVVRIG

-103 RQHLLE
+103 RQHLLA
-109 FRTSGK
+109 FRRSGK

-194 HREEVE
+194 HRQEVE
-200 GVLNGVFNQYLT
+200 AVLSGVFNQYVT
-212 DTAEARGIDRSKF
+212 DTAAARNMDRAKF

-232 PFSGSEAVRDG
+232 PFSGSEAVHNG

-255 GYFRERGGWNPVSL
+255 GYFRERGGWNPIL
-269 SDYENYERVPGRSG
+269 LDRYGNYERVPGSSD
-283 GPRIAVVYATGEI
+283 GPQIAVVYATGEI
-296 ASGDSGT
+296 VSGDSGE
-303 SPTSG
+303 SATSG

-326 DGVRAIV
+326 SGVRAIV

-350 REVELAETRK
+350 REVELAETEK

-411 GLSTDSVATSDN
+411 GLSTDFVATSDN

-438 AYIQKSLQE
+438 AYIQKSLEE

-456 AADRHMSVEAIDQI
+456 ATDRHMSVQAIDQI

-503 ANIPAREPVSI
+503 ANIPERQSVTI
-514 ERLPRQKSLFEQLL
+514 EQLPREKSLFQELL
-528 QLEENQLSGRTPSLE
+528 DLEENQMSGRTPSLADA
-543 GVLQHVVGRMA
+543 LQHIVGTMA

>member
-1 MTWGKRRAIVITVV
+1 MTWGKRRAIIVTFV
-15 VLFFAAIIWA
+15 VLFIAAIIWA
-25 ALRPRKLLLG
+25 AVRPRHLIG

-49 QAPLSALG
+49 QSPLSVLAT
-57 ALTGS
+57 LTGNG
-62 TPTVLHDYVNALDS
+62 PTVLHTYIDALDA
-76 ARSDSRITGLVVRIG
+76 ARTDPHISGLVVRIG
-91 PLSGG
+91 PLNTG
-96 WAKIEEL
+96 WAKVEEL

-109 FRTSGK
+109 FQKSGK
-115 PNVCYLGYDGVG
+115 PNICYLGYDGIG

-140 WLVPTNPLSITGMM
+140 WLVPTDPVSITGMM

-161 GTLDKLKV
+161 GTLDKLKI

-200 GVLNGVFNQYLT
+200 SVLTGVYDQYVT
-212 DTAEARGIDRSKF
+212 GAAQSRHMDRAKFEA
-225 QSLVASG
+225 LVAGG
-232 PFSGSEAVRDG
+232 PFNGRQAVRDG

-255 GYFRERGGWNPVSL
+255 GYFKGRPGGWNPISL
-269 SDYENYERVPGRSG
+269 DRYSNYLRGSS

-296 ASGDSGT
+296 VSGDSGT

-319 LRSARKD
+319 LRRARNDKN
-326 DGVRAIV
+326 VRAIV

-350 REVELAETRK
+350 REVELAEERK
-360 PVVVSMADLAAS
+360 PVVVSMSDLAAS
-372 GGYWISAPAAK
+372 GGYWISVPAAK
-383 IVAEPDTETG
+383 IVAEPNTETG

-399 GKMNLAGLYSLL
+399 GKMNLSGLYSML

-423 ATLFSDQQNFTPAQA
+423 ATLFSDQQNFTPAQQ
-438 AYIQKSLQE
+438 AYIQKSLEE
-447 TYQTFTQTV
+447 TYATFTQTV
-456 AADRHMSVEAIDQI
+456 AADRHMTVDAIDKI

-477 GTQAKQLGL
+477 GAQAKQLGL

-495 AIAVAKQL
+495 AIGVAKQL
-503 ANIPAREPVSI
+503 ANIPASQSVSI
-514 ERLPRQKSLFEQLL
+514 LRLPRPKSLLDQLL
-528 QLEENQLSGRTPSLE
+528 NLEENQMSGRTPSLAS
-543 GVLQHVVGRMA
+543 VLQRIVGNMA
-554 PVQARVPYVLH
+554 LVQARVPYVLH

>member
-1 MTWGKRRAIVITVV
+1 MTWAKRRAIIITFVI
-15 VLFFAAIIWA
+15 LFFAAIVWA
-25 ALRPRKLLLG
+25 ALRPHNLMG

-40 MDVNGDIED
+40 MDLNGDIED
-49 QAPLSALG
+49 QAPLSAL
-57 ALTGS
+57 AVLTGNRPS
-62 TPTVLHDYVNALDS
+62 VLQDYISAVDS
-76 ARSDSRITGLVVRIG
+76 ARTDPRITGLVVRIG
-91 PLSGG
+91 PLGGG

-103 RQHLLE
+103 RAHLLA
-109 FRTSGK
+109 FRSSGK

-140 WLVPTNPLSITGMM
+140 WAVPTNPVDITGMM

-200 GVLNGVFNQYLT
+200 SVLGGVFNQYVT
-212 DTAEARGIDRSKF
+212 DTAAARRMDRAQF
-225 QSLVASG
+225 ASLVASG
-232 PFSGSEAVRDG
+232 PFSGSDAVRNG

-255 GYFRERGGWNPVSL
+255 EYFRERGGWNPVSL
-269 SDYENYERVPGRSG
+269 DRYENLLRRSS
-283 GPRIAVVYATGEI
+283 GPKIAIVYATGEI

-308 TVMGGDTIAAA
+308 MVMGGDTIAAA

-326 DGVRAIV
+326 HSVRAIV

-350 REVELAETRK
+350 REVELAEQRK

-372 GGYWISAPAAK
+372 GGYWISVPAAK

-411 GLSTDSVATSDN
+411 GLSTDYVATSDN
-423 ATLFSDQQNFTPAQA
+423 ATLFSNQQNFTPAQQ
-438 AYIQKSLQE
+438 AYIQKTLQE
-447 TYQTFTQTV
+447 TYDTFTRTV
-456 AADRHMSVEAIDQI
+456 AADRHMSVDSIQKI

-477 GTQAKQLGL
+477 GAQAKQLGL

-495 AIAVAKQL
+495 AIAVAKEL
-503 ANIPAREPVSI
+503 AHIPQRQSVSI
-514 ERLPRQKSLFEQLL
+514 LRLPRQKNLLDQLL
-528 QLEENQLSGRTPSLE
+528 QLEEDQMSGRTPSLA
-543 GVLQHVVGRMA
+543 GALQQILGSMQ

>member
-1 MTWGKRRAIVITVV
+1 MTWGKRRAIIILFV
-15 VLFFAAIIWA
+15 VLFLAAIIWA
-25 ALRPRKLLLG
+25 VLRPRHLMG
-35 KSVLV
+35 RAVLV
-40 MDVNGDIED
+40 MDVNGNIQD
-49 QAPLSALG
+49 QGPASVLATISGNAPTALHTY
-57 ALTGS
+57 L
-62 TPTVLHDYVNALDS
+62 DALDA
-76 ARSDSRITGLVVRIG
+76 ARTDPHISGLVVRIG
-91 PLSGG
+91 PLNTG
-96 WAKIEEL
+96 WAKVEEL
-103 RQHLLE
+103 RQHLLD
-109 FRTSGK
+109 FQKSGK
-115 PNVCYLGYDGVG
+115 PNICYLGYDGIG

-140 WLVPTNPLSITGMM
+140 WLVPTDPVSITGMM

-161 GTLDKLKV
+161 GTLDKLKI

-177 EFKTA
+177 QFKTA

-200 GVLNGVFNQYLT
+200 SVLTGVYDQYVS
-212 DTAEARGIDRSKF
+212 EAAASRHMDPAKF
-225 QSLVASG
+225 KALVAGG
-232 PFSGSEAVRDG
+232 PFNGSEAVRDK

-255 GYFRERGGWNPVSL
+255 SYFKGRPGGWRPISL
-269 SDYENYERVPGRSG
+269 ERYSRLMSRPSG
-283 GPRIAVVYATGEI
+283 PTIAVVYATGEI

-308 TVMGGDTIAAA
+308 VIMGGDTIAAT
-319 LRSARKD
+319 LRRARENHN
-326 DGVRAIV
+326 VRAIV

-350 REVELAETRK
+350 REVQLAEDKK
-360 PVVVSMADLAAS
+360 PVVVSMSDLAAS
-372 GGYWISAPAAK
+372 GGYWISVPAAK

-399 GKMNLAGLYSLL
+399 GKMNLSGLYHML
-411 GLSTDSVATSDN
+411 GLNVDYVATSDN
-423 ATLFSDQQNFTPAQA
+423 ATLFSNQQNFTPEQQ
-438 AYIQKSLQE
+438 AYIKKSLQE
-447 TYQTFTQTV
+447 TYKRFTETV
-456 AADRHMSVEAIDQI
+456 AADRHMSVQAIDKI

-495 AIAVAKQL
+495 AIGVAKQL
-503 ANIPAREPVSI
+503 ANIPAGKSVSI
-514 ERLPRQKSLFEQLL
+514 LRLPRPKSLLDQLL
-528 QLEENQLSGRTPSLE
+528 NLEEDQMSGRTPSLAS
-543 GVLQHVVGRMA
+543 VLQRIVGNM
-554 PVQARVPYVLH
+554 PLIQARVPYVLR

>member
-1 MTWGKRRAIVITVV
+1 MTWAKRRAIIIVFV

-25 ALRPRKLLLG
+25 VVRPHRLIG

-40 MDVNGDIED
+40 MDVNGNIQD
-49 QAPLSALG
+49 QSPLSALA
-57 ALTGS
+57 ALTGNQAS
-62 TPTVLHDYVNALDS
+62 VLQDYIDAVDS
-76 ARSDSRITGLVVRIG
+76 ARTDRRITGLVVRIG

-103 RQHLLE
+103 RQHLLA
-109 FRTSGK
+109 FRNSGK
-115 PNVCYLGYDGVG
+115 PNICYMGYDGVG

-140 WLVPTNPLSITGMM
+140 WLVPTNPVSITGMM

-194 HREEVE
+194 HHKEVE
-200 GVLNGVFNQYLT
+200 SVLTGVYNQYVT
-212 DTAEARGIDRSKF
+212 DTAEARQLDRSKF
-225 QSLVASG
+225 TALLASG
-232 PFSGSEAVRDG
+232 PFSGSEAVRNG

-255 GYFRERGGWNPVSL
+255 AYFRDHGGWNPVSL
-269 SDYENYERVPGRSG
+269 DRYHNSLGGLS

-303 SPTSG
+303 SPISG

-319 LRSARKD
+319 LRNARKD
-326 DGVRAIV
+326 TGVRAIV

-350 REVELAETRK
+350 REVELAEQRK

-372 GGYWISAPAAK
+372 GGYWISVPAAK
-383 IVAEPDTETG
+383 IVAEPNTETG

-411 GLSTDSVATSDN
+411 GLSTDFVATSDN
-423 ATLFSDQQNFTPAQA
+423 ATLFSDQQNFTPAQQ
-438 AYIQKSLQE
+438 AYIQKTLQE
-447 TYQTFTQTV
+447 TYETFTRTV

-477 GTQAKQLGL
+477 GAQAKQLGL

-495 AIAVAKQL
+495 AISVAKQL
-503 ANIPAREPVSI
+503 ANIPESQSI
-514 ERLPRQKSLFEQLL
+514 SILRLPRQKSLFDQLL
-528 QLEENQLSGRTPSLE
+528 QLEENQMNGRTPSLE
-543 GVLQHVVGRMA
+543 DALRQIVGTMA
-554 PVQARVPYVLH
+554 PIQARVPYVLH

>member
-1 MTWGKRRAIVITVV
+1 MTWGKRRAIIITVV
-15 VLFFAAIIWA
+15 VLFLAAIVWA
-25 ALRPRKLLLG
+25 ALRPRHLMG

-49 QAPLSALG
+49 QAPLNPLAILRGNQAS
-57 ALTGS
+57 
-62 TPTVLHDYVNALDS
+62 VLQDYIDALDA
-76 ARSDSRITGLVVRIG
+76 ARTDPHITGLVVRIG
-91 PLSGG
+91 PLGGG

-103 RQHLLE
+103 RAHVLA
-109 FRTSGK
+109 FRSSGK
-115 PNVCYLGYDGVG
+115 PNICYLGYDGIG

-135 ACSQV
+135 ACSKV
-140 WLVPTNPLSITGMM
+140 WLVPTNPVSITGMM

-200 GVLNGVFNQYLT
+200 SVLDGVFNQYVT
-212 DTAEARGIDRSKF
+212 DAAEARQMNRSKF

-255 GYFRERGGWNPVSL
+255 EYFKKRGGWNPVSL
-269 SDYENYERVPGRSG
+269 DRYHGLLSG
-283 GPRIAVVYATGEI
+283 SSGPRIAVVYATGEI
-296 ASGDSGT
+296 VSGDSGT

-308 TVMGGDTIAAA
+308 TVMGGDTVAAA
-319 LRSARKD
+319 LRRARKD
-326 DGVRAIV
+326 NGVRAIV

-350 REVELAETRK
+350 REVELAEARK

-411 GLSTDSVATSDN
+411 GLSTDYVATSDN
-423 ATLFSDQQNFTPAQA
+423 ATLFSDQQNFTPAQQ
-438 AYIQKSLQE
+438 AYIQKTLQE

-456 AADRHMSVEAIDQI
+456 AADRHMSVDAVDKI

-477 GTQAKQLGL
+477 GAEAKQLGL

-503 ANIPAREPVSI
+503 AHIPARQSVNI
-514 ERLPRQKSLFEQLL
+514 ERLPRQKGLLDQLL
-528 QLEENQLSGRTPSLE
+528 QLEEDQISGRAPSLAD
-543 GVLQHVVGRMA
+543 VLQRIVGTMA
-554 PVQARVPYVLH
+554 PVQARVPYVLR

>member
-1 MTWGKRRAIVITVV
+1 MTWGKRRAIIITVV

-25 ALRPRKLLLG
+25 ALRPRQFLG

-40 MDVNGDIED
+40 LDVNGDIED
-49 QAPLSALG
+49 QSPFSPLA

-62 TPTVLHDYVNALDS
+62 STAALHDYVDALDS

-103 RQHLLE
+103 RQHLLA
-109 FRTSGK
+109 FRESGK
-115 PNVCYLGYDGVG
+115 PNICYLGYDGVG

-140 WLVPTNPLSITGMM
+140 WLVPTNPLSITGMI
-154 AQALFLR
+154 AEALFLR

-194 HREEVE
+194 HREEVQA
-200 GVLNGVFNQYLT
+200 VLTGVFDEYVA
-212 DTAEARGIDRSKF
+212 DTAAARHMDRSSF
-225 QSLVASG
+225 QALVASG
-232 PFSGSEAVRDG
+232 PFSGSEAVRNG
-243 LVDRLAYWDQVQ
+243 LVDRLGYWDQVQ
-255 GYFRERGGWNPVSL
+255 AYFRERGGWNPVSL
-269 SDYENYERVPGRSG
+269 ESYENYERVPGESSG
-283 GPRIAVVYATGEI
+283 PQIAVVYATGEI
-296 ASGDSGT
+296 ASGDSGE

-326 DGVRAIV
+326 NGVRAIV

-350 REVELAETRK
+350 REVQLAAMRK
-360 PVVVSMADLAAS
+360 PVVVSMVDLAAS
-372 GGYWISAPAAK
+372 GGYWISVPAAK

-411 GLSTDSVATSDN
+411 GLSTDYVATSDN

-447 TYQTFTQTV
+447 TYETFTQTV
-456 AADRHMSVEAIDQI
+456 AADRHMSVDAIDKI

-477 GTQAKQLGL
+477 GAQAKQLGL

-495 AIAVAKQL
+495 AISIAKQL
-503 ANIPAREPVSI
+503 ANIPERQSVSI
-514 ERLPRQKSLFEQLL
+514 ERLPRQKSLWEELL
-528 QLEENQLSGRTPSLE
+528 QLEENQMSGRTPSLE
-543 GVLQHVVGRMA
+543 EALQHIVGSMA
-554 PVQARVPYVLH
+554 PVQARVPYVLR

>member
-1 MTWGKRRAIVITVV
+1 MTWGKRRAIIITFV
-15 VLFFAAIIWA
+15 VLFMGAIIWA
-25 ALRPRKLLLG
+25 AVRPSHLSG

-49 QAPLSALG
+49 QSPLSLLAEI
-57 ALTGS
+57 TGNG
-62 TPTVLHDYVNALDS
+62 PTVLHTYTDALDA
-76 ARSDSRITGLVVRIG
+76 ARTDSHISGLVVRIG

-96 WAKIEEL
+96 WAKLEEL
-103 RQHLLE
+103 RQHLVA
-109 FRTSGK
+109 FSQSGK
-115 PNVCYLGYDGVG
+115 PNICYLGYDGVG

-140 WLVPTNPLSITGMM
+140 WIVPTNPLSITGMM

-161 GTLDKLKV
+161 GTLDKLRV

-177 EFKTA
+177 QFKTA

-200 GVLNGVFNQYLT
+200 SILNGVYNQYVS
-212 DTAEARGIDRSKF
+212 DAAASRHMERAKFEA
-225 QSLVASG
+225 LVASG
-232 PFSGSEAVRDG
+232 PFNGSDAVQDG
-243 LVDRLAYWDQVQ
+243 LVDRLAYWDQVRS
-255 GYFRERGGWNPVSL
+255 YFKNRAGGWNPISL
-269 SDYENYERVPGRSG
+269 DRYSTYMSEPSG
-283 GPRIAVVYATGEI
+283 PTVAVVYATGEI
-296 ASGDSGT
+296 VSGDSGT

-308 TVMGGDTIAAA
+308 AVMGGDTIAAA
-319 LRSARKD
+319 LRSARD
-326 DGVRAIV
+326 NSSVRAIV

-350 REVELAETRK
+350 RAVELAEARK
-360 PVVVSMADLAAS
+360 PVVVSMSDLAAS
-372 GGYWISAPAAK
+372 GGYMISVPAAK

-411 GLSTDSVATSDN
+411 GLSTDYVATSEN
-423 ATLFSDQQNFTPAQA
+423 ATLFSDQQNFTPAQQ

-447 TYQTFTQTV
+447 TYVAFTGTV
-456 AADRHMSVEAIDQI
+456 AEDRHMSVDAVDQI
-470 AKGRVWT
+470 AKGRVWS
-477 GTQAKQLGL
+477 GAQGKQLGL

-503 ANIPAREPVSI
+503 AHIPASQSVSI
-514 ERLPRQKSLFEQLL
+514 LRLPGRKSLFDQLL
-528 QLEENQLSGRTPSLE
+528 NWEQDQMSARSSSLAS
-543 GVLQHVVGRMA
+543 VLQRVVGNMNMA